1 MGIIEAVVTVAVA
14 ILGAGGIVT
23 IYLKHRLDRERD
35 EERRKREAEAEHR
48 KQLVLIE
55 SDIDLAKGK
64 EWQTLDY
71 MLVKIVECLHG
82 EKPNGQLERAHE
94 EYRRSARE
102 LELLYKKKRIF
113 LDSEQ

>member
-1 MGIIEAVVTVAVA
+1 MGIVEAVVTVAVA

-23 IYLKHRLDRERD
+23 IYLKHRLDKERD

-55 SDIDLAKGK
+55 NDIDLAKSNEWMALGK
-64 EWQTLDY
+64 IL
-71 MLVKIVECLHG
+71 KSIVDCLHG
-82 EKPNGQLERAHE
+82 EKPNGQLTAAYDNYLKSAE
-94 EYRRSARE
+94 ES
-102 LELLYKKKRIF
+102 ELLYKKKRIF

>member
-1 MGIIEAVVTVAVA
+1 MGIVEAVVTVAVA

-23 IYLKHRLDRERD
+23 IYLRHRLDKERD

-55 SDIDLAKGK
+55 NDIDLAKSK
-64 EWQTLDY
+64 EWQTLDD

-82 EKPNGQLERAHE
+82 ERPNGQLESAHE
-94 EYRRSARE
+94 KYRRSARE